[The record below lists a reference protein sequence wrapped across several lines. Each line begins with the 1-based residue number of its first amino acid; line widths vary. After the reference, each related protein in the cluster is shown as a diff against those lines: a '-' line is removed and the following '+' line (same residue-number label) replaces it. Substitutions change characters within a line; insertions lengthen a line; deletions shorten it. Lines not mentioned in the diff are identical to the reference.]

1 MNEQIARIN
10 EARALITAALKN
22 CDSPQIEMMLRN
34 ADMEL
39 HWALWNLG
47 VVVSH
52 RPELDRANS
61 DDWGSASGHVGER

>member
-1 MNEQIARIN
+1 MAVKEQIARIN
-10 EARALITAALKN
+10 EARALIAAALKS
-22 CDSPQIEMMLRN
+22 CDTPQIETMLRN

-52 RPELDRANS
+52 RPELERA
-61 DDWGSASGHVGER
+61 EI

>member
-1 MNEQIARIN
+1 MDMNEQIARIN
-10 EARALITAALKN
+10 EARALIAAALKN
-22 CDSPQIEMMLRN
+22 CDLPQIEMMLCN

-52 RPELDRANS
+52 RPELERAS
-61 DDWGSASGHVGER
+61 SED

>member
-1 MNEQIARIN
+1 MAIEEQIARIN
-10 EARALITAALKN
+10 EARTLIAAALTI
-22 CDSPQIEMMLRN
+22 CDTPQIETMLRN

-52 RPELDRANS
+52 RPELEHADS
-61 DDWGSASGHVGER
+61 